1 MGNNRYHILIV
12 SASAAA
18 DEMRLRLVES
28 GFTATEITDYD
39 TALEHVR
46 RSLPEL
52 ILLTKQAGH
61 SSLLLTSKIARQY
74 PMIPIVMVA
83 TEIHGETL
91 REHLDAG
98 ASDYIYYDGAE
109 KELLGFV
116 VGQNL
121 EHRLHLQA
129 IAAQE
134 ATVIRYA
141 QLEKDQRSGFR
152 VQQAMLPKSPASI
165 RGLTFD
171 HHLYPSMIMSGD
183 FIDYF
188 ELSDGRVVF
197 YIADVSGHGASSAFV
212 TVLLKSMSRR
222 LLDERSHLRTTVEIL
237 AWFNREL
244 LEWDMEHHV
253 AMFLGIIDQQS
264 QCLEYSSAAH
274 FPGTILCHENGAGFL
289 EIGGQP
295 LGLFAEPTYVSY
307 EIDLPEHYCIVMFS
321 DGVFEILPE
330 KSLGD
335 KEERLLSL
343 VKSNREADLDALVD
357 DLGVLTAR
365 AIPDDIAVFTVAS
378 VR

>member
-1 MGNNRYHILIV
+1 MANDSYQILIV
-12 SASAAA
+12 SASTAA
-18 DEMRLRLVES
+18 EELKLRLVEN
-28 GFTATEITDYD
+28 GFIAIEIIDYD
-39 TALEHVR
+39 RVFDHIR
-46 RSLPEL
+46 HRLPDL

-91 REHLDAG
+91 REHLEAG
-98 ASDYIYYDGAE
+98 ATDYIYYHGAE
-109 KELLGFV
+109 KELLSFV
-116 VGQNL
+116 VRQNL
-121 EHRLHLQA
+121 ELRLHLQT
-129 IAAQE
+129 IAAQQDT
-134 ATVIRYA
+134 AIRYE

-171 HHLYPSMIMSGD
+171 HQLYPSMIMSGD

-188 ELSDGRVVF
+188 ELSDGRVAF
-197 YIADVSGHGASSAFV
+197 YIADVSGHGASSAFI

-237 AWFNREL
+237 SWFNEEL
-244 LEWDMEHHV
+244 LQWGMEHHV
-253 AMFLGIIDQQS
+253 TMFLGVIDQQ
-264 QCLEYSSAAH
+264 CRRLEYSSAAH
-274 FPGTILCHENGAGFL
+274 FPGTILCHENGANFL

-295 LGLFAEPTYVSY
+295 LGLFAEPHYLSY
-307 EIDLPEHYCIVMFS
+307 EVALPSNYCIAMFS

-330 KSLGD
+330 TSLEE
-335 KEERLLSL
+335 KETRLLSL
-343 VKSNREADLDALVD
+343 VSSNREAGLDALVD

-378 VR
+378 VG

>member
-1 MGNNRYHILIV
+1 MANNRYHILIV
-12 SASAAA
+12 SASAVA
-18 DEMRLRLVES
+18 DEMRLRLAES

-39 TALEHVR
+39 TALEHIR
-46 RSLPEL
+46 HSLPDL

-121 EHRLHLQA
+121 EHRSHLQA

-134 ATVIRYA
+134 AAVIRYA

-222 LLDERSHLRTTVEIL
+222 LLDERSHLRTPVEIL

-307 EIDLPEHYCIVMFS
+307 EVDLPEHYCIVMFS

-330 KSLGD
+330 KSLED

-357 DLGVLTAR
+357 DLGVLKAR
-365 AIPDDIAVFTVAS
+365 VIPDDIAVFTVAS
-378 VR
+378 VG

>member
-1 MGNNRYHILIV
+1 MANDSYQILIV
-12 SASAAA
+12 SASTAA
-18 DEMRLRLVES
+18 EELKLRLVEN
-28 GFTATEITDYD
+28 GFIAIEIIDYD
-39 TALEHVR
+39 RVFDHIR
-46 RSLPEL
+46 HRLPDL

-91 REHLDAG
+91 REHLEAG
-98 ASDYIYYDGAE
+98 ATDYIYYHGAE

-116 VGQNL
+116 VRQNL
-121 EHRLHLQA
+121 ELRLHLQT
-129 IAAQE
+129 IAAQQDT
-134 ATVIRYA
+134 AIRYE

-171 HHLYPSMIMSGD
+171 HQLYPSMIMSGD

-188 ELSDGRVVF
+188 ELSDGRVAF
-197 YIADVSGHGASSAFV
+197 YIADVSGHGASSAFI

-237 AWFNREL
+237 SWFNEEL
-244 LEWDMEHHV
+244 LQWGMEHHV
-253 AMFLGIIDQQS
+253 TMFLGVIDQQ
-264 QCLEYSSAAH
+264 CRRLEYSSAAH
-274 FPGTILCHENGAGFL
+274 FPGTILCHENGANFL

-295 LGLFAEPTYVSY
+295 LGLFAEPHYLSY
-307 EIDLPEHYCIVMFS
+307 EVALPSNYCIVMFS

-330 KSLGD
+330 TSLEE
-335 KEERLLSL
+335 KETRLLSL
-343 VKSNREADLDALVD
+343 VSSNREAGLDALVD

-365 AIPDDIAVFTVAS
+365 AIPDDIAVFTVATAG
-378 VR
+378 